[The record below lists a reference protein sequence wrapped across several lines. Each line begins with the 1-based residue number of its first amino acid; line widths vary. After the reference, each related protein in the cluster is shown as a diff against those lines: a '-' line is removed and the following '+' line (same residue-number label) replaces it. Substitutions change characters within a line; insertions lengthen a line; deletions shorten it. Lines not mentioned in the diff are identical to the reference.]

1 MSDLMSDQSNNKR
14 IAKNTIMLYFR
25 MAFLM
30 ILSLYTSRVVLATL
44 GVEDYG
50 IYNVVGGVVGFMGFL
65 NAALSNGTSRFIT
78 FEMGKGFT
86 GNLNKVF
93 QNAFIVHAIL
103 SLIIFVFAET
113 IGLWFLYEKLGIPQ
127 ERMTAALWVYHLS
140 VLSAVLS
147 ITQVPY
153 SSLIISHEKMDIY
166 AYTGITDG
174 ILKLLIVYFLT
185 ISDHWDKL
193 IIYAMLIFIVTVG
206 MLFFYRIYCNKQFAE
221 SSLSKI
227 AYDKKL
233 SKEILGF
240 SGWSL
245 IGNLAHTLNAQGM
258 TIITNM
264 FFGPAVVAARALSIS
279 VNAAVMNLV
288 NNFRTAAN
296 PQIIK
301 LYSGGNIDDS
311 KRLML
316 STTRYSYY
324 IMLCF
329 SIPIIFSCETILSLW
344 LKAVPEWTVIFV
356 QLILVQSLMFT
367 FDTCF
372 YTGLYASGK
381 VKTNALISP
390 MFYFVQ
396 FIVVY
401 ILFNYGFSPITL
413 SIAGIITSMV
423 AAFVAKPIL
432 LNKQAGYTY
441 GEVYSTIAR
450 CLVVSTCAIVIPYA
464 LEQFN
469 SNGIVLSIG
478 KAFLNFLYTIC
489 IVFFIGFS
497 ANDRKKIFGFI
508 KSKIKRVR

>member
-1 MSDLMSDQSNNKR
+1 MSDNQSNNKR

-30 ILSLYTSRVVLATL
+30 LLGLYTSRVVLATL

-50 IYNVVGGVVGFMGFL
+50 LYNVVGGVVGFLGFL

-78 FEMGKGFT
+78 YEMGKGAD
-86 GNLNKVF
+86 GNVNKVF
-93 QNAFIVHAIL
+93 QNAFIVHAVL
-103 SLIIFVFAET
+103 ALIVLLLAET
-113 IGLWFLYEKLGIPQ
+113 VGLWFLYEKLGVAPG
-127 ERMTAALWVYHLS
+127 RMSAAVWVYHLS
-140 VLSAVLS
+140 VLSAVIS

-153 SSLIISHEKMDIY
+153 SSLIIAHEKMDIY
-166 AYTGITDG
+166 AYTGIADG
-174 ILKLLIVYFLT
+174 ILKLLVVYLLT
-185 ISDHWDKL
+185 ISNSWDKL
-193 IIYAMLIFIVTVG
+193 IVYAFLIFVVTTG
-206 MLFFYRIYCNKQFAE
+206 MLLFYRLYCSRKFNE
-221 SSLSKI
+221 SSLKGFQ
-227 AYDKKL
+227 YDKKL

-240 SGWSL
+240 SSWSL
-245 IGNLAHTLNAQGM
+245 VGNLAHTLNAQGM

-264 FFGPAVVAARALSIS
+264 FFGPAVVAARALSIT
-279 VNAAVMNLV
+279 VNGAVMNLI

-301 LYSGGNIDDS
+301 LYSSGNIEES

-316 STTRYSYY
+316 STTSYSYY

-344 LKAVPEWTVIFV
+344 LKEVPEWTVIFV

-413 SIAGIITSMV
+413 SIAGIITSMI

-432 LNKQAGYTY
+432 LKKQAGYTY
-441 GEVYSTIAR
+441 CEVYLTIAR
-450 CLVVSTCAIVIPYA
+450 CIVVSVCAIVIP
-464 LEQFN
+464 LVLGQFN
-469 SNGIVLSIG
+469 FNGLVLSLG
-478 KAFLNFLYTIC
+478 KAFLNFVYAAC
-489 IVFFIGFS
+489 IIFFIGFS
-497 ANDRKKIFGFI
+497 ASDRNKILGFVR
-508 KSKIKRVR
+508 SKFIRK

>member
-1 MSDLMSDQSNNKR
+1 MTDQSSNKR
-14 IAKNTIMLYFR
+14 IAKNTILLYFR

-78 FEMGKGFT
+78 FEMGKGAT
-86 GNLNKVF
+86 GDLNKVF

-103 SLIIFVFAET
+103 SLIILVLAET
-113 IGLWFLYEKLGIPQ
+113 IGLWFVYEKLGIPQ

-140 VLSAVLS
+140 VFSAVLS

-153 SSLIISHEKMDIY
+153 SSLIISYEKMDIY

-174 ILKLLIVYFLT
+174 ILKLLIVYFLS

-193 IIYAMLIFIVTVG
+193 IIYAILIFVVTVG
-206 MLFFYRIYCNKQFAE
+206 MLFFYRIYCSKQFAE

-227 AYDKKL
+227 AYNKKV
-233 SKEILGF
+233 SREILGF

-301 LYSGGNIDDS
+301 LYSSGNIEES

-344 LKAVPEWTVIFV
+344 LKEVPEWTVVFV

-381 VKTNALISP
+381 VKSNALISP
-390 MFYFVQ
+390 MFYVVQ
-396 FIVVY
+396 FVVVY
-401 ILFNYGFSPITL
+401 LLFKCGFSPITL

-423 AAFVAKPIL
+423 AAFLAKPIL
-432 LNKQAGYTY
+432 LKKQAGYTY
-441 GEVYSTIAR
+441 SEVYLTISR
-450 CLVVSTCAIVIPYA
+450 CLIVSVCTIILPLL
-464 LEQFN
+464 LEQ
-469 SNGIVLSIG
+469 
-478 KAFLNFLYTIC
+478 LNFDGLILSLVKAL
-489 IVFFIGFS
+489 INFVSALGVIFIIGFN
-497 ANDRKKIFGFI
+497 AKDKNKIHGFI
-508 KSKIKRVR
+508 KNKISRK